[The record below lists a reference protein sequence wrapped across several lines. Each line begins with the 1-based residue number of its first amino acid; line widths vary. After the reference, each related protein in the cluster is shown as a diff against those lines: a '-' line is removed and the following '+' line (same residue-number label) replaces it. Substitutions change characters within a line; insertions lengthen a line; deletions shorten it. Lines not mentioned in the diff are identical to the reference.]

1 MQAQI
6 PGDFEAQIRI
16 VNEQLSID
24 QQIMEQETE
33 DRNKEQEEEL
43 TEEQKERRRKILE
56 VQLANKRL
64 LYTIH
69 NKDMEIFRVKKEIE
83 DQKQLLFDLQQQ
95 EQVYQQQSND
105 ICENYAFNNNKQ
117 IEQLNESNKE
127 LEIINDSYLSH
138 RALVSYDTYLR
149 GTLREQ
155 DRKIYELELNN
166 ADISEISARI
176 EKINKEY
183 ERNIQPLVVGDFKT
197 QIDADIKSSKNQID
211 ALRNQFKE
219 IVDDIV
225 KLHEKHLDNIDM
237 FSTLQRQLQEQLLAN
252 EQLDFE
258 LNQLKK
264 SKDQC

>member
-6 PGDFEAQIRI
+6 SGDLEAQIRI
-16 VNEQLSID
+16 ANEQISIE
-24 QQIMEQETE
+24 QPLMEQETE

-64 LYTIH
+64 LYSIH

-83 DQKQLLFDLQQQ
+83 DQKQLLAELQQQ
-95 EQVYQQQSND
+95 EQ
-105 ICENYAFNNNKQ
+105 
-117 IEQLNESNKE
+117 
-127 LEIINDSYLSH
+127 EIVNDSYLSH

-237 FSTLQRQLQEQLLAN
+237 YSTLQRQLQEQLLAN
-252 EQLDFE
+252 EQLDYE
-258 LNQLKK
+258 LSQLKK
-264 SKDQC
+264 SKEQS

>member
-1 MQAQI
+1 MQI

-16 VNEQLSID
+16 VNEQMSID
-24 QQIMEQETE
+24 QPQMEQETE
-33 DRNKEQEEEL
+33 DKNKEQEEEL

-64 LYTIH
+64 LYSIH

-83 DQKQLLFDLQQQ
+83 DQKQLLADLQQQ
-95 EQVYQQQSND
+95 ELEYQQQSND
-105 ICENYAFNNNKQ
+105 NCEKYALNKSNSTSN
-117 IEQLNESNKE
+117 EQLSASNKE
-127 LEIINDSYLSH
+127 LQILNDSYLSH

-237 FSTLQRQLQEQLLAN
+237 YSTLQRQLQEQLLAN
-252 EQLDFE
+252 EQLDYE
-258 LNQLKK
+258 LSQLKK
-264 SKDQC
+264 SKEQC

>member
-1 MQAQI
+1 MQSQI
-6 PGDFEAQIRI
+6 SGDLEAQIRI
-16 VNEQLSID
+16 ANEQISIE
-24 QQIMEQETE
+24 QPLMEQETE

-64 LYTIH
+64 LYSIH

-83 DQKQLLFDLQQQ
+83 DQKQLLAELQQQ
-95 EQVYQQQSND
+95 EQ
-105 ICENYAFNNNKQ
+105 
-117 IEQLNESNKE
+117 
-127 LEIINDSYLSH
+127 EIVNDSYLSH

-237 FSTLQRQLQEQLLAN
+237 YSTLQRQLQEQLLAN
-252 EQLDFE
+252 EQLDYE
-258 LNQLKK
+258 LSQLKK
-264 SKDQC
+264 SKEQS

>member
-1 MQAQI
+1 MQI

-16 VNEQLSID
+16 VNEQMSID
-24 QQIMEQETE
+24 QPQMEQETE

-64 LYTIH
+64 LYSIH

-83 DQKQLLFDLQQQ
+83 DQKQLLADLQQQ
-95 EQVYQQQSND
+95 ELEYQQQSND
-105 ICENYAFNNNKQ
+105 NCEKHALNKYNQ
-117 IEQLNESNKE
+117 TSNEQLSVSNKE
-127 LEIINDSYLSH
+127 LQILNDSYLSH

-237 FSTLQRQLQEQLLAN
+237 YSTLQRQLQEQLLAN
-252 EQLDFE
+252 EQLDYE

-264 SKDQC
+264 SKEQC

>member
-1 MQAQI
+1 MQAI
-6 PGDFEAQIRI
+6 PGDFDAQMIA
-16 VNEQLSID
+16 NEQIE
-24 QQIMEQETE
+24 QPFMEQETE

-64 LYTIH
+64 LYSIH

-83 DQKQLLFDLQQQ
+83 DQKQLLVELQQQ
-95 EQVYQQQSND
+95 DQEV
-105 ICENYAFNNNKQ
+105 
-117 IEQLNESNKE
+117 L
-127 LEIINDSYLSH
+127 NDSYLSH

-237 FSTLQRQLQEQLLAN
+237 YSTLQRQLQEQLLAN
-252 EQLDFE
+252 EQLDYE
-258 LNQLKK
+258 LSQLKK
-264 SKDQC
+264 SKEQS

>member
-6 PGDFEAQIRI
+6 PVDFEAQIRI
-16 VNEQLSID
+16 ANEQMSID
-24 QQIMEQETE
+24 QPLMEQETE

-64 LYTIH
+64 LYSIH

-83 DQKQLLFDLQQQ
+83 DQKQLLAELQQQ
-95 EQVYQQQSND
+95 EQQYQQSSN
-105 ICENYAFNNNKQ
+105 
-117 IEQLNESNKE
+117 
-127 LEIINDSYLSH
+127 EILNDSYLSH

-237 FSTLQRQLQEQLLAN
+237 YSTLQRQLQEQLLAN

-258 LNQLKK
+258 LTQLKK
-264 SKDQC
+264 SKEQS

>member
-6 PGDFEAQIRI
+6 PVDFETQIRI
-16 VNEQLSID
+16 ANEQMSID
-24 QQIMEQETE
+24 QPLMEQETE

-64 LYTIH
+64 LYSIH

-83 DQKQLLFDLQQQ
+83 DQKQLLAELQQQ
-95 EQVYQQQSND
+95 EQEYQQQS
-105 ICENYAFNNNKQ
+105 
-117 IEQLNESNKE
+117 S
-127 LEIINDSYLSH
+127 EILNDSYLSH

-237 FSTLQRQLQEQLLAN
+237 YSTLQRQLQEQLLAN
-252 EQLDFE
+252 EQLDYE

-264 SKDQC
+264 SKEQC

>member
-1 MQAQI
+1 MQAI
-6 PGDFEAQIRI
+6 PGDFEAQLIA
-16 VNEQLSID
+16 NEQIE
-24 QQIMEQETE
+24 QPFMEQETE

-64 LYTIH
+64 LYSIH

-83 DQKQLLFDLQQQ
+83 DQKQLLAELQQQ
-95 EQVYQQQSND
+95 EQ
-105 ICENYAFNNNKQ
+105 EN
-117 IEQLNESNKE
+117 L
-127 LEIINDSYLSH
+127 NDSYLSH

-237 FSTLQRQLQEQLLAN
+237 YSTLQRQLQEQLLAN
-252 EQLDFE
+252 EQLDYE
-258 LNQLKK
+258 LSQLKK
-264 SKDQC
+264 SKEQS